1 MITTVYS
8 GTRMPP
14 SPRLASEQAR
24 LGPGV
29 SMVTKQEA
37 VPLVKAL
44 ACNNNGQIDTAL
56 PGWGR
61 GGKGSLPLERS
72 DSARSRIG

>member
-1 MITTVYS
+1 MITAVY
-8 GTRMPP
+8 GGAD
-14 SPRLASEQAR
+14 ASFPAPARQAR

-44 ACNNNGQIDTAL
+44 ACNNNGQIDTAM
-56 PGWGR
+56 R
-61 GGKGSLPLERS
+61 GLGESLETFGGHM
-72 DSARSRIG
+72 AKA